1 MADER
6 DDRNGRFEREPRVS
20 LPSTETWAPLPS
32 TLTEDGDGE
41 EGDPSDNRFARSQ
54 LSFRE
59 RYEVLGTL
67 ASGNMAEVR
76 LVKDLPFSREV
87 AMKVLR
93 AGRSND
99 SSRWRFFREARVQGQ
114 LSHPAVVPVYD
125 LGVDPAGDL
134 YFTMKWVRGLRLD
147 LAFAELREGASE
159 RPAFSERQLLARM
172 AQLCLAVHYAHCR
185 GVVHRDLKP
194 SNIMLGEF
202 GEVYALDWGLA
213 KVLSEVNPRY
223 QPIDDASGAMQTSDG
238 SVLGTI
244 GYMAPEQLQ
253 GEVDRVAAQSDV
265 YSLGAM
271 LFELLAGEPV
281 HRGSAAMQALSSL
294 KTDGARPKER
304 RPERSVPDS
313 LDAICYAALRVDA
326 SERLPRAKDIADAIE
341 EHLTGS

>member
-1 MADER
+1 MS
-6 DDRNGRFEREPRVS
+6 DDRDERFEREPRVR
-20 LPSTETWAPLPS
+20 LPSTEAWAPLAS
-32 TLTEDGDGE
+32 TLTDND
-41 EGDPSDNRFARSQ
+41 DDDDTQPSSRDSRFERSQ
-54 LSFRE
+54 LSYKE
-59 RYEVLGTL
+59 RYELLGTL
-67 ASGNMAEVR
+67 SAGAMAEVR

-93 AGRSND
+93 AGRANE

-125 LGVDPAGDL
+125 LGVDPDGDL

-147 LAFAELREGASE
+147 LALAELREDQSE
-159 RPAFSERQLLARM
+159 KPAFTERQLLARIS
-172 AQLCLAVHYAHCR
+172 QLCLAIHYAHCR

-223 QPIDDASGAMQTSDG
+223 EPIDDASGAMQTSDG

-253 GEVDRVAAQSDV
+253 GQVELVAAQCDV

-271 LFELLAGEPV
+271 LFELVAAEPV

-294 KTDGARPKER
+294 KTDGASPKRR
-304 RPERSVPDS
+304 RPERDIPDS
-313 LDAICYAALRVDA
+313 LDAICFAALRTDPKN
-326 SERLPRAKDIADAIE
+326 RLPEAKAIADAIE

>member
-1 MADER
+1 MS
-6 DDRNGRFEREPRVS
+6 DDRDERFEREPRVS
-20 LPSTETWAPLPS
+20 LPSTETWGPFAS
-32 TLTEDGDGE
+32 TLNDEDETEE
-41 EGDPSDNRFARSQ
+41 VEPAESRYARAQ
-54 LSFRE
+54 LAFQD

-67 ASGNMAEVR
+67 GSGSMAEIR
-76 LVKDLPFSREV
+76 LCKDLPFSREV

-93 AGRSND
+93 SGPS
-99 SSRWRFFREARVQGQ
+99 SKMSRWRFFREARVQGQ

-125 LGVDPAGDL
+125 LGVDPSGDL

-147 LAFAELREGASE
+147 LAFGEHREGGE
-159 RPAFSERQLLARM
+159 TKPAFTERQLLNRFA
-172 AQLCLAVHYAHCR
+172 ALCLAIHYAHSR

-223 QPIDDASGAMQTSDG
+223 EPIDDASGAMRTSDG

-253 GEVDRVAAQSDV
+253 GEVDMVSTQSDV

-271 LFELLAGEPV
+271 LFELLAQEPV
-281 HRGSAAMQALSSL
+281 HKGSAAMQALSCL
-294 KTDGARPKER
+294 KTDGASPKKR
-304 RPERSVPDS
+304 RPDREISDA
-313 LDAICYAALRVDA
+313 LDDICFRALRVDPDK
-326 SERLPRAKDIADAIE
+326 RLPHAKAIADAIE
-341 EHLTGS
+341 AYLTG

>member
-1 MADER
+1 MSEDR
-6 DDRNGRFEREPRVS
+6 DDRFAREPRVS
-20 LPSTETWAPLPS
+20 LPSTETWAPFSS
-32 TLTEDGDGE
+32 TLDE
-41 EGDPSDNRFARSQ
+41 EVAPKDDDEPSESRYARSQ
-54 LSFRE
+54 LAFHE

-67 ASGNMAEVR
+67 GAGSMAEIR
-76 LVKDLPFSREV
+76 LCKDRPFSREV

-93 AGRSND
+93 QGPSSK

-125 LGVDPAGDL
+125 LGVDPQGDL

-147 LAFAELREGASE
+147 LALGELREGAE
-159 RPAFSERQLLARM
+159 KPAFTRRQLLSRF
-172 AQLCLAVHYAHCR
+172 AQLCLAIHYAHCR

-202 GEVYALDWGLA
+202 GEVYVLDWGLA
-213 KVLSEVNPRY
+213 KVLSETKPRY
-223 QPIDDASGAMQTSDG
+223 EPIDDASGAMRTSDG

-253 GEVDRVAAQSDV
+253 GEVDQVTVRSDV

-271 LFELLAGEPV
+271 LFELLAREPV

-294 KTDGARPKER
+294 KTDGASPRER
-304 RPERSVPDS
+304 AGDEDVPES
-313 LDAICYAALRVDA
+313 LDRICYAALRVDPGA
-326 SERLPRAKDIADAIE
+326 RLDSAKAIADAIE
-341 EHLTGS
+341 DYLTGS